1 LDAKSSKYYT
11 GIYKHNKLEGKI
23 KMMSLEEITKL
34 SKEKKLEIYKD
45 YENININHHV
55 LLHLNDFE
63 KISNIKEL
71 EPLYIKDPV

>member
-11 GIYKHNKLEGKI
+11 GVYKHNKLEGKI

-34 SKEKKLEIYKD
+34 SKEKKLEVYKD
-45 YENININHHV
+45 YENVNISHHV
-55 LLHLNDFE
+55 LLHLNDFK
-63 KISNIKEL
+63 KISNINEL